1 MRLAAAI
8 AGATGAGAPSGAVT
22 SPSASVADGVG
33 RAGITGSDSGAA
45 AGAGG
50 AAGAGAGAGAAR
62 IAPLRRAATVFGPT
76 VPLGVSPAAAWNFL
90 TARAVAGPKLP
101 STAAGNPSRV

>member
-1 MRLAAAI
+1 MRLPAAI

-50 AAGAGAGAGAAR
+50 AAGAGAGAGAGAAR
-62 IAPLRRAATVFGPT
+62 IAPLRSAATVFGPT

-90 TARAVAGPKLP
+90 TARAVAGP
-101 STAAGNPSRV
+101 